1 MRLSC
6 VPTDAARNPS
16 PLSAAAPCVPQHP
29 QQYPAPDHDTPGA
42 RMKEAMK
49 VQCSVV
55 NMACASLLQLMQY
68 AFGNKAL
75 VLLPIPSG
83 LLCVSFGLAG
93 LDADFI
99 SVRMLLLQMAG
110 NITAAQLAQTQVS

>member
-1 MRLSC
+1 MFRC
-6 VPTDAARNPS
+6 QHGMCIPPAAHAICLWQQGPRAVAYPF
-16 PLSAAAPCVPQHP
+16 SA
-29 QQYPAPDHDTPGA
+29 
-42 RMKEAMK
+42 
-49 VQCSVV
+49 
-55 NMACASLLQLMQY
+55 
-68 AFGNKAL
+68 
-75 VLLPIPSG
+75 LP